1 MECKIKDLLV
11 HYEIFGKGIPII
23 MLHGFPLDSQIM
35 IGCMEPIFRE
45 RTGFQRIY
53 MDFPGMGQTPSA
65 PWINSTDDI
74 LQLTLDFIQ
83 KILLNQSFIVVGE
96 SYGGYILN
104 GVISK
109 MRKYILGSLSI
120 CPMIIADSTKRILP
134 KRNVLERDIEFYN
147 QLSPA
152 LKNEYDS
159 ILVIENKRV
168 CSRYQKEIPGALLKA
183 DMQFLNNIQQNSY
196 GYSWDPLD
204 IDQPYQFPALF
215 ILGRQDDIVGFQ
227 DALQFSE
234 HFTRAS
240 YAVLEKAGHNAQVEQ
255 QFIFEFLV
263 KEWLNRVKFN

>member
-1 MECKIKDLLV
+1 M

-53 MDFPGMGQTPSA
+53 IDFPGMGQTPSA

-83 KILLNQSFIVVGE
+83 KILLHQSFIVVGE

-109 MRKYILGSLSI
+109 MRKNILGSLSI
-120 CPMIIADSTKRILP
+120 CPMINADLTKRNLP
-134 KRNVLERDIEFYN
+134 KRSVLERNIDYYN
-147 QLSPA
+147 QLSPV

-168 CSRYQKEIPGALLKA
+168 CSRYQKEIPDALLKA
-183 DMQFLNNIQQNSY
+183 NMQFLNNIQQNSY
-196 GYSWDPLD
+196 GYSWDSLD
-204 IDQPYQFPALF
+204 IVQPYQFPALF
-215 ILGRQDDIVGFQ
+215 ILGRQDDVVGYQ
-227 DALQFSE
+227 EALTFAE
-234 HFTRAS
+234 NFTRAS
-240 YAVLEKAGHNAQVEQ
+240 CAVLDKAGHYAQVEQ
-255 QFIFEFLV
+255 QSMFENLV
-263 KEWLNRVKFN
+263 NEWLNRVKVNKEKIK